1 MIGCVL
7 EKTCL
12 GDTPEYWMMFL
23 YLLISN
29 GYDFVGLNYRV
40 LVPQKWSKTSLV
52 GEVFSWNP
60 ICPNVSPR
68 IIKCLVVFGSVSI
81 PGWLCKSIWAVKK
94 DKFVV
99 FKWCSSPTVSTGLWF
114 HPLRVNLSYCQPGCL
129 YGLGLNRLFLF
140 AQVDHHLNCSRTYVY
155 LFLDANTKISNDFLN
170 TCYILIRCMYI
181 YQYYLF
187 MLFIIYIHCYMYNFI
202 YFLYILC
209 RSFTCQERYPH
220 RLRGF
225 TALDSNAV
233 VTWSIGAPWRI
244 IPGIVNHRENGGGAP
259 WDGNLKNTLHIYTL

>member
-1 MIGCVL
+1 MKNCWKSDWLCFRENMFGRYSQ
-7 EKTCL
+7 TS
-12 GDTPEYWMMFL
+12 EYWMMFL

-155 LFLDANTKISNDFLN
+155 VFWRQTKRYPISNDFLN
-170 TCYILIRCMYI
+170 TCYILIRCTYI

-187 MLFIIYIHCYMYNFI
+187 MLFII
-202 YFLYILC
+202 
-209 RSFTCQERYPH
+209 
-220 RLRGF
+220 
-225 TALDSNAV
+225 
-233 VTWSIGAPWRI
+233 
-244 IPGIVNHRENGGGAP
+244 
-259 WDGNLKNTLHIYTL
+259 HIYIYIVICNSSSIFFVVASPVRRDIHIACVALPLWIPMRS